1 MPNGRSDVR
10 PGKASY
16 IDKKAKSGKTYSY
29 RIRAYKK
36 GTGKDKNVIT
46 NGIFSAVKKAKIK

>member
-36 GTGKDKNVIT
+36 GTGKDKNVT
-46 NGIFSAVKKAKIK
+46 VEGGYSATKKARVS